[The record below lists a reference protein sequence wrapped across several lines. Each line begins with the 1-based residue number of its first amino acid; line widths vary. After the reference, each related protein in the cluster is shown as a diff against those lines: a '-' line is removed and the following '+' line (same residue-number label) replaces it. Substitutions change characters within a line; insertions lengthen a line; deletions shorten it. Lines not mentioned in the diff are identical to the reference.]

1 MSNLFKSNLPDALAL
16 QDVSVNSSNSSYPCC
31 SRVSNTGGMPRTNP
45 KLYCTKALGN
55 NTNLCAPCFLK
66 DATHSIWKLT

>member
-1 MSNLFKSNLPDALAL
+1 MCNLFKSNLPDALAL
-16 QDVSVNSSNSSYPCC
+16 QDVLVNSSISSYPCC

-55 NTNLCAPCFLK
+55 NSPICVPLVFRNMSLIL
-66 DATHSIWKLT
+66 SGN